1 MFKVLNKLRVRD
13 IYCVSVEGDTRLL
26 KNGLELTD
34 EKGNKYVIRTVAMV
48 HYCNIEDSRNHADL
62 ALDGDV
68 KNIGETLYLE
78 KKMEIFH

>member
-1 MFKVLNKLRVRD
+1 MFKVLDKLCVGD
-13 IYCVSVEGDTRLL
+13 IYCVSVEGDTWLL
-26 KNGLELTD
+26 KNGLGLVD

-48 HYCNIEDSRNHADL
+48 HYCYIEDSGSHADL